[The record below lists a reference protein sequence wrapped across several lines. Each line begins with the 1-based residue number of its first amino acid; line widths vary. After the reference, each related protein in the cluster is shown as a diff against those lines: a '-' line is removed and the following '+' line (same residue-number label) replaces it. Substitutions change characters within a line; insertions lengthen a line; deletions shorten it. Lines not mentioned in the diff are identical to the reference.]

1 MSEIL
6 FWSSVAFILYTYIA
20 FPLVSWL
27 RSRIFYRVWKIDGST
42 PSISILIAAHNEE
55 ASIGEKVCNMLALD
69 YPHDQLQIV
78 VVSDGSTDRTMKI
91 LRTFDDQRLIALE
104 VPRGGKAAA
113 LNSGSRHC
121 TGEVLVFSD
130 ANSMIARNAL
140 RALTEPFADLTV
152 GGVAG
157 DQRYLKGCASIS
169 GADAGER
176 SYWNFDRR
184 MKVWQS
190 RSGNVTSAT
199 GAIYAIRRSLFRTV
213 PEGVTDD
220 FVTST
225 QVIAQGFRLV
235 FASEAIAH
243 EPVSASTG
251 IEFGRK
257 VRIMT
262 RGLRGVLQMRGLLN
276 PLRHGF
282 YSVQLFSHKVLR
294 RQMVFPLL
302 VLFVTS
308 GLLANSSPY
317 FLLAAIVQSCFYGA
331 ALTGFLLT
339 GTRTGRRK
347 FLSLPFY
354 FCLVNVA
361 CLVATFHV
369 LTGRRVVL
377 WNPQRSHPAE
387 PSLAALAKG

>member
-6 FWSSVAFILYTYIA
+6 FWSSVAVILYTCIG
-20 FPLVSWL
+20 FPLVLWM
-27 RSRIFYRVWKIDGST
+27 RSQIFRRDWKTDDST
-42 PSISILIAAHNEE
+42 PSISVLIAAHNEE
-55 ASIGEKVCNMLALD
+55 ANIGSKVRNMLDLD
-69 YPHDQLQIV
+69 YPQDRLQIV
-78 VVSDGSTDRTMKI
+78 VVSDGSTDRTMEI
-91 LRTFDDQRLIALE
+91 LRSFDDSRVIAMD

-113 LNSGSRHC
+113 LNSGVKHC
-121 TGEVLVFSD
+121 TNDVLVFSD
-130 ANSMIARNAL
+130 ANSMFAPNAL
-140 RALTEPFADLTV
+140 RALAEPFADLAV

-157 DQRYLKGCASIS
+157 DQRYLKGGVSRAA
-169 GADAGER
+169 ADAGER
-176 SYWNFDRR
+176 TYWDFDRL

-199 GAIYAIRRSLFRTV
+199 GAIYAIRRTLFRAV

-235 FASEAIAH
+235 FASEAVAY
-243 EPVSASTG
+243 EPVSANTG

-257 VRIMT
+257 VRIVT
-262 RGLRGVLQMRGLLN
+262 RGLRGVLQMGCLLN

-294 RQMVFPLL
+294 RQMVFPLMLLL
-302 VLFVTS
+302 VTC
-308 GLLANSSPY
+308 GLLAQSSPFY
-317 FLLAAIVQSCFYGA
+317 LLAAILQFLFYGA
-331 ALTGFLLT
+331 ALIGCLLG

-347 FLSLPFY
+347 CFSIPFY

-361 CLVATFHV
+361 CLLATLHL
-369 LTGRRVVL
+369 LTGRRIVL
-377 WNPQRSHPAE
+377 WNPRRTNTADQPF
-387 PSLAALAKG
+387 AAMAKG

>member
-6 FWSSVAFILYTYIA
+6 FWSSVAIILYTYVG
-20 FPLVSWL
+20 FPLILWIRSQLL
-27 RSRIFYRVWKIDGST
+27 RRDWKSDDST
-42 PSISILIAAHNEE
+42 PSISVLIAAHNEE
-55 ASIGEKVCNMLALD
+55 TSIGDKISNMLNLD
-69 YPHDQLQIV
+69 YPEDRLQIV
-78 VVSDGSTDRTMKI
+78 VVSDGSTDRTMEI
-91 LRTFDDQRLIALE
+91 LRSFDDSRVIAIT

-113 LNSGSRHC
+113 LNFGVKHC
-121 TGEVLVFSD
+121 TNEVLVFSD
-130 ANSMIARNAL
+130 ANSMFACDAL
-140 RALTEPFADLTV
+140 RALVAPFADLAV

-157 DQRYLKGCASIS
+157 DQRYPKVGASRS
-169 GADAGER
+169 AAAAGER
-176 SYWNFDRR
+176 TYWGFDRL

-235 FASEAIAH
+235 FASGAVAY
-243 EPVSASTG
+243 EPVSENTG

-257 VRIMT
+257 VRIIT
-262 RGLRGVLQMRGLLN
+262 RGLRGVLQVRCLLN

-294 RQMVFPLL
+294 RQLVFPLMTL
-302 VLFVTS
+302 LVTS
-308 GLLANSSPY
+308 GLLASNST
-317 FLLAAIVQSCFYGA
+317 FCLLAAIFQIIFYGA
-331 ALTGFLLT
+331 ALIGYLLS

-347 FLSLPFY
+347 CFSIPFY

-361 CLVATFHV
+361 CLLATLH
-369 LTGRRVVL
+369 LLRGRRVVL
-377 WNPQRSHPAE
+377 WNPQRPQSADQSFATLAE
-387 PSLAALAKG
+387 G